1 MKRGDGD
8 CEALLARLE
17 CFVRLSSEQR
27 AAIMNACFGSHYT
40 VRAKADFLR
49 QGDRMSGLHI
59 LTKGWAYRLLMLPDG
74 RRQIAGFLIPGDICM
89 TEVPDVR
96 LDFSLSSLTDS
107 TYLHLSNQT
116 LDRLRAA
123 YPAVGEGLAIHNH
136 VASAI
141 LRNWVLNLGQ
151 RNAFER
157 IGHLF
162 CEMLIRL
169 RCIGM
174 AENDGYHFPVTQI
187 ELAEATG
194 LTPVHVNR
202 TIQDMRARGLVSLQ
216 NRELK
221 ILDFARLANLVMFDP
236 AYLHPVTGGC
246 AQDG

>member
-1 MKRGDGD
+1 MRRENND
-8 CEALLARLE
+8 CEALLKRLG
-17 CFVRLSSEQR
+17 CFVRLNSEHK
-27 AAIMNACFGSHYT
+27 AAIMGACVGSHYH
-40 VRAKADFLR
+40 VRNKADFLR
-49 QGDRMSGLHI
+49 QGERVSGLHI
-59 LTKGWAYRLLMLPDG
+59 LTKGWACRLLILPDG

-89 TEVPDVR
+89 TEVPDVY

-107 TYLHLSNQT
+107 SYLSLTNDT
-116 LDRLRAA
+116 LDRLRTA
-123 YPAVGEGLAIHNH
+123 YPPVRKGLALHDH
-136 VASAI
+136 VISAI
-141 LRNWVLNLGQ
+141 LRNWVVNLGQ

-162 CEMLIRL
+162 CEMLLRL

-174 AENDGYHFPVTQI
+174 AENDTYHFPVTQI

-202 TIQDMRARGLVSLQ
+202 TLQDMRARGLVSLQ

-236 AYLHPVTGGC
+236 GYLHPVEDGC
-246 AQDG
+246 MRND